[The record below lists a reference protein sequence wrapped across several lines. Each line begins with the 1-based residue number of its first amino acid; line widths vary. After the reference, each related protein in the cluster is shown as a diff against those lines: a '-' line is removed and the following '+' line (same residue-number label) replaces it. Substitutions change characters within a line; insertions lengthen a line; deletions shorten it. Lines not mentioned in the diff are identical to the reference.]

1 MRWTKEKSRNAVAKK
16 ERLRIARATADLPD
30 EPVTNSYKLPRI
42 GKPDFTI
49 RIESAR
55 GERVCYKIRRV
66 LGKVLI
72 GDGLSVRQFC
82 RGLEHLITKSA

>member
-30 EPVTNSYKLPRI
+30 EPFRKVTLPRI